1 MQVTTLGLGAWEEPA
16 LLKPSPALLVG
27 LAGRLEA
34 VGVTWLILLQR
45 QVVVLPAAVRAL
57 HPVYMVPLR
66 TLQNNREKGGLGKT
80 RGQGSR
86 KRSSWTMARLRQ
98 ERAWE

>member
-1 MQVTTLGLGAWEEPA
+1 MPSAA
-16 LLKPSPALLVG
+16 LLMG

-34 VGVTWLILLQR
+34 VGVTWIILLQR

-66 TLQNNREKGGLGKT
+66 TLQNNREKGD
-80 RGQGSR
+80 
-86 KRSSWTMARLRQ
+86 
-98 ERAWE
+98 